1 MRYGEY
7 KQVSTRTEHRVIH
20 HEAEYDEDGNI
31 ASEAWDETV
40 DVEVPVMGMVYRDAK
55 PEEEAEF
62 DRQREEMPEPEPTA
76 EERLDKLEPRTDA
89 LEDTTDDMI
98 LLMAD
103 LIGGM

>member
-1 MRYGEY
+1 MKINDLVKVGE
-7 KQVSTRTEHRVIH
+7 RTEQRVIH
-20 HEAEYDEDGNI
+20 HDELCDDNGNI
-31 ASEAWDETV
+31 VANSWDETIEV
-40 DVEVPVMGMVYRDAK
+40 QVPVMDTVYRNAT

-62 DRQREEMPEPEPTA
+62 ERMKAEMPEPEPTA
-76 EERLDKLEPRTDA
+76 EERLNKLEPRTDA